1 MDLVFKL
8 KPLIYNNRF
17 VSYGQTIFYFKTLT
31 DGLKWCGLLVD
42 YCDVFIS
49 CLDTYSDG
57 THSLQTIHYWA
68 SDVTLHFSMSFS
80 MKRLIYLLSE
90 IFVIRKFY
98 LEVNYSFKAIRQK
111 KQCSNCI
118 IVFAIFI
125 TDQDLYLYLFII
137 FCKPQILNH
146 IIQFTP

>member
-1 MDLVFKL
+1 MDW
-8 KPLIYNNRF
+8 
-17 VSYGQTIFYFKTLT
+17 SG
-31 DGLKWCGLLVD
+31 VD
-42 YCDVFIS
+42 YLCIIVMFLS
-49 CLDTYSDG
+49 AVWTHSDG

-80 MKRLIYLLSE
+80 MKRLIYLLGE
-90 IFVIRKFY
+90 IFVMRKLN

-111 KQCSNCI
+111 KQCSNFI

-125 TDQDLYLYLFII
+125 TDQDFYLYLFII

-146 IIQFTP
+146 IIKFTP